1 MGATFEAALLR
12 DCNETVAFLRWALG
26 LAEGEL
32 GVARQEVVDFW
43 RKRGGGNTYGKRV
56 LGHLV
61 RVGAVEYDS
70 VTQVVTGV
78 KGEYAD
84 EEEGAGADEK
94 VGGTD

>member
-1 MGATFEAALLR
+1 MGAKSFEAALAR
-12 DCNETVAFLRWALG
+12 DCNETLEFLRWALG

-32 GVARQEVVDFW
+32 GVSRQEVVDFW

-56 LGHLV
+56 LAHLV
-61 RVGAVEYDS
+61 RVEAVEYDP

-78 KGEYAD
+78 RGSRD
-84 EEEGAGADEK
+84 EEEAERADEK